1 MKKALFIVLIA
12 LVFATISTF
21 SMVSAQKK
29 APEPMSLKI
38 EGGKLPAVSFSHIT
52 HTEKTK
58 IECIT
63 CHHKDKDPKNPEPCI
78 QCHLIKEVKDNAPI
92 AKEAYHKNCIDCHKE
107 STAKGKAAPTK
118 CNECHK
124 KQQG

>member
-1 MKKALFIVLIA
+1 MGNRKLLIVFIA
-12 LVFATISTF
+12 FVFAFIATLN
-21 SMVSAQKK
+21 MVSAQKK

-38 EGGKLPAVSFSHIT
+38 EGGKLPPVSFSHVT

-58 IECIT
+58 IDCIK

-78 QCHLIKEVKDNAPI
+78 QCHLVKEVKDNAPI
-92 AKEAYHKNCIDCHKE
+92 AKEAYHKNCIECHKE
-107 STAKGKAAPTK
+107 SVAKGTTAPVK

-124 KQQG
+124 KQ